1 MVCRFCYTMMKHP
14 KNYKPKHTVK
24 FIRVL
29 NQPATWIEVNVVGSA
44 ENVRQKFIRQFNTD
58 KPEQH
63 LFS

>member
-1 MVCRFCYTMMKHP
+1 MMKRS

-29 NQPATWIEVNVVGSA
+29 NQPATWIEVKVVGSA